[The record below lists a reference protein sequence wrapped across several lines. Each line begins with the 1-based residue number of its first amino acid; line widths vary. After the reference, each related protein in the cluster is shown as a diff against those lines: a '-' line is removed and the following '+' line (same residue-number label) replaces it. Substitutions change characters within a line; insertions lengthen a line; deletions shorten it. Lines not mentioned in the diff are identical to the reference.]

1 MTNDAATAI
10 SARSSTA
17 ATVEFRHVSKQY
29 DRAAMAKGAPGAV
42 NDLSFVVPA
51 GKICVLVGPSGCG
64 KTTSLKMVN
73 RLIEPTAGQIL
84 LDGVDIAT
92 RNVTDLRRSIGY
104 VIQQT
109 GLFPHQTVGQN
120 VATVPRLLGWDKARQ
135 ASRADELLALIGL
148 EPASYRDR
156 YPSELSGGERQ
167 RVGVARALAADPPVM
182 LMDEPFG
189 AVDPIVRERL
199 QNEFLRLQEE
209 LAKTILF
216 VTHDID
222 EAIKMG
228 DLVAV
233 MQTGGHLEQFAPPAE
248 ILAHPASEFVA
259 RFVGADRG
267 LKRLSLVR
275 LGELPLQ
282 PAITAHDG
290 EAAGPARA
298 RILADPFPYLLLVD
312 GDERP
317 IGWLDQDEIPAD
329 GVLRADRADS
339 MSPILNRRTTLKDA
353 LSMMLDAD
361 VQAGIVVD
369 RARRVLGLV
378 TTEMIGQYL
387 RDQSEN
393 LATADPEA
401 ARTAWTPDATAD
413 LAPIDEGLP
422 PA

>member
-1 MTNDAATAI
+1 MSD
-10 SARSSTA
+10 RSVPSRA
-17 ATVEFRHVSKQY
+17 ATVEFEHVSKQY
-29 DRAAMAKGAPGAV
+29 DRAALKKGAPGAV
-42 NDLSFVVPA
+42 SDLSFSVPA

-73 RLIEPTAGQIL
+73 RLVEPTSGRIL
-84 LDGVDIAT
+84 LDGVDVAT
-92 RNVTDLRRSIGY
+92 RDVTELRRSIGY

-109 GLFPHQTVGQN
+109 GLFPHQTIAQN
-120 VATVPRLLGWDKARQ
+120 VATVPRLLGWDAARQ
-135 ASRADELLALIGL
+135 RARADELLALVGL
-148 EPASYRDR
+148 EPGHYRDR
-156 YPSELSGGERQ
+156 YPAALSGGERQ

-233 MQTGGHLEQFAPPAE
+233 MQTGGHLEQFASPAE
-248 ILAHPASEFVA
+248 ILAAPATDFVA

-267 LKRLSLVR
+267 LKRLSLERV
-275 LGELPLQ
+275 GDMTLQ
-282 PAITAHDG
+282 PAIIARDG
-290 EAAGPARA
+290 DPAGPARE

-312 GDERP
+312 EAGRP
-317 IGWLDQDEIPAD
+317 IGWLDQDDIPAD
-329 GVLRADRADS
+329 GVLRADRAIP
-339 MSPILNRRTTLKDA
+339 MSPLLDRRTTLKDA
-353 LSMMLDAD
+353 LSMLLDAA

-369 RARRVLGLV
+369 RRGAVQGLV
-378 TTEMIGQYL
+378 TTGMIFDWSRADGG
-387 RDQSEN
+387 RNAAGETPG
-393 LATADPEA
+393 TA
-401 ARTAWTPDATAD
+401 AD
-413 LAPIDEGLP
+413 E
-422 PA
+422 